1 MGSAHPTIAKGMGG
15 AMPLPGFEELFAR
28 LDAARPEIGV
38 VAAGGAD
45 QTVLEALAQAAARG
59 WVRPVLTGSVA
70 EIQALAAR
78 LGIEL
83 AAFDCV
89 ESSEP
94 AVSAVELIHAGRAND
109 LMKAVLDRSK
119 GLRTERVIG
128 QIVLMELRRDARRL
142 LLTDTGICIDPSYEE
157 KRGLAVQSLELAR
170 TLGLAEP
177 SVAFMA
183 ATEKENPK
191 LPDTVDSARLASE
204 LMSGVFGACKARGP
218 LSFDLAYAD
227 EAGQKKKIEGD
238 VVGAADVL
246 VFPNLLSANLTVK
259 AIMYTADCRFGGLL
273 CGTAAP
279 VVFMSRADSTAT
291 RMNSLALTLT
301 AFLSKTE

>member
-1 MGSAHPTIAKGMGG
+1 
-15 AMPLPGFEELFAR
+15 MPLPGFDELFAR

-45 QTVLEALAQAAARG
+45 QTVLEALGQAAARG
-59 WVRPVLTGSVA
+59 WVRPVLTGSVV

-78 LGIEL
+78 LGIDL

-94 AVSAVELIHAGRAND
+94 AVSAVELIHAGRAKALMKGQIATPD

-157 KRGLAVQSLELAR
+157 KRGLAVQSIELAR

-279 VVFMSRADSTAT
+279 VVFMSRADSTET